1 VTLRVAAALAAA
13 VVGLSGC
20 GGKSDAES
28 PPPNDAKPSSNQN
41 PDANLGAP

>member
-1 VTLRVAAALAAA
+1 MTLGVAAALGAA
-13 VVGLSGC
+13 VLGLSGC

-28 PPPNDAKPSSNQN
+28 PPPNGAKPSSNQN